1 MEHPSEHVEH
11 IEHQQHA
18 AHNPFD
24 RMVAMTMAIVAAGLA
39 CVTMLSHRAHN
50 ETLQHQIEAS
60 VLQGKATDGWGF
72 FQAKNIR
79 RHEYEAYVFM
89 SKQMAKEP
97 GQEEAAK
104 DSQKFWKKKVND
116 YKIECAK
123 LQKEAEDLEKEVK
136 HNQEE
141 SHHAHAKSTR
151 FDLAELGIELALVLC
166 SVAILTKQ
174 RGFWYV
180 GMAAGVAGAAVAVT
194 GFFVG

>member
-24 RMVAMTMAIVAAGLA
+24 RMVAMTMAIVAAALA
-39 CVTMLSHRAHN
+39 CVTMLSHRSHN
-50 ETLQHQIEAS
+50 ETLQLQIEAS
-60 VLQGKATDGWGF
+60 IIQGEVTNGWNF

-79 RHEYEAYVFM
+79 RHEYDAFIFL

-97 GQEEAAK
+97 GQEEPAK
-104 DSQKFWKKKVND
+104 KSQDFWKAKVKEYKKFT
-116 YKIECAK
+116 
-123 LQKEAEDLEKEVK
+123 AE
-136 HNQEE
+136 QEE
-141 SHHAHAKSTR
+141 ATRKLADKVKEKQEASHHAHEKSTR

-174 RGFWYV
+174 KGFWYS
-180 GMAAGVAGAAVAVT
+180 GMAAGVIGAAVAVT
-194 GFFVG
+194 GFFV